1 MSDSDKTR
9 SPRTIDEYLEQ
20 LGEELRDADPA
31 LRQDALYDAEEYLRA
46 EVANYAGQPV
56 SEVIAR
62 IVSSYGAPAE
72 VAEAYRQ
79 TEETVNRAMRTPQPA
94 QHRSLAGRFFG
105 VYSDVRAWSALFY
118 MLLAGATGVF
128 YFVWTVTGLAMS
140 AGMILLIIGIPFFL
154 LFLGS
159 IRLFSLLEGRIV
171 ETFLG
176 VRMPRRPIYPSRG
189 QGLFAAIGEMVTDVR
204 TWSTLLYMLLMLPL
218 GLAYFLFATLAL
230 SLSLSFLFGPLAYL
244 MGLGEPWYVTVH
256 DLHFDVLDMHIASA
270 HWLELLLL
278 MLLGFIGLTV
288 SLHAC
293 RGVAAVHGH
302 IARGLLV
309 RTGT

>member
-1 MSDSDKTR
+1 MNDSENTR
-9 SPRTIDEYLEQ
+9 SPRTIEEYLEQ
-20 LGEELRDADPA
+20 LGKELQDADPA

-62 IVSSYGAPAE
+62 IVSTYGAPAE
-72 VAEAYRQ
+72 VAAAYRQ
-79 TEETVNRAMRTPQPA
+79 TEETVNRAMRTPRPS

-105 VYSDVRAWSALFY
+105 VYSDVRAYAALFY
-118 MLLAGATGVF
+118 MLLAGATGIF
-128 YFVWTVTGLAMS
+128 YFVWTMTGLAMS

-176 VRMPRRPIYPSRG
+176 VRMPRRPIYPARG
-189 QGLFAAIGEMVTDVR
+189 QGLFAAIGDMVTDVR

-218 GLAYFLFATLAL
+218 GIAYFLFATLTL
-230 SLSLSFLFGPLAYL
+230 SFSLSFILAPLAFL
-244 MGLGEPWYVTVH
+244 AGLGEPWQVSMH
-256 DLHFDVLDMHIASA
+256 GLHFDILDLHIASA

-278 MLLGFIGLTV
+278 MLLGFLGLTI

-309 RTGT
+309 RSRT